1 MRWGVPPRDDP
12 FAAHPNQRT
21 KKHAT
26 CAHVIHSVQNPLL
39 PKPLSMF
46 ALRII
51 SSLLVLALVFAGEA
65 SFGQTEAGSTATT
78 TQQPAS
84 QPDATTPTAPSQA
97 ESNSTAQSPTAQ
109 SPTTQPSTPPGST
122 ATATAVPSPWRAV
135 GLVVLG
141 VVSVLFMMIALKFH
155 AFIAL
160 ILSSIFISLLIG
172 GGGAEPVQRVA
183 REFGASAGGIGIVI
197 GMAAV
202 IGKCMLDSGAADRI
216 VQWMLKILGAK
227 RASLALLSSAY
238 LLAIPVFFDTV
249 FYLLVPLARSLHR
262 KTNKNYLQ
270 YLMAVGAGGAVTHT
284 LVPPTPGPLFVANNL
299 DVNMGTMIL
308 MGLLVAAPSAA
319 IGLLYAWWA
328 DKTGPVPMRPVGG
341 VVRSDEELPT
351 QLPSLF
357 MSMLPVLLPVVLIS
371 LSTVLTLLADNEQRA
386 HLTVT
391 DVKNW
396 SEFSTQLKTELASPN
411 KSIFKSLTQ
420 QQLLQN
426 STLDGVIAASDSESA
441 RQQFVTELNV
451 ALRSK
456 QFFKADDFATLKLKA
471 VDGKPLPA
479 PGLRSKAIDVER
491 YNRVVL
497 ESAYPALI
505 ADHDWNTSMRRWS
518 DWMSLPGD
526 PNVALILAALA
537 SLWVL
542 YKSQGKTL
550 VQLAAAME
558 ESLLSAGVIILI
570 TAAGGAF
577 GKMLQET
584 QIADAIKQILQ
595 GSGGAD
601 VALSGTV
608 LIFLAWG
615 ISAFLKVAQGSSTV
629 AMIVASGMMVALMS
643 RGTLPYH
650 PVYIAMAVGTG
661 SLMGSW
667 MNDSG
672 FWVYA
677 KMGGLTEAEAL
688 RSWTI
693 MLALLSLGGLLMT
706 WALSIIMPLTA

>member
-1 MRWGVPPRDDP
+1 MATPPVYGFSQNEVLENQDGSP
-12 FAAHPNQRT
+12 AIPAA
-21 KKHAT
+21 
-26 CAHVIHSVQNPLL
+26 
-39 PKPLSMF
+39 
-46 ALRII
+46 
-51 SSLLVLALVFAGEA
+51 E
-65 SFGQTEAGSTATT
+65 
-78 TQQPAS
+78 
-84 QPDATTPTAPSQA
+84 
-97 ESNSTAQSPTAQ
+97 SPTASAQ
-109 SPTTQPSTPPGST
+109 AATDPATESATNAAPNQTGPTTNTPTKT
-122 ATATAVPSPWRAV
+122 ASLPSPWRPV

-141 VVSVLFMMIALKFH
+141 VASVLIMMIALKFH
-155 AFIAL
+155 AFVAL
-160 ILSSIFISLLIG
+160 ILSSILISLLLG
-172 GGGAEPVQRVA
+172 GNGAEPVQRVA
-183 REFGASAGGIGIVI
+183 REFGAAAGGIGIVI

-216 VQWMLKILGAK
+216 VQWMLGLLGAK
-227 RASLALLSSAY
+227 RASLALMSSSY

-308 MGLLVAAPSAA
+308 MGLLVAVPSAA

-341 VVRSDEELPT
+341 IVRSDEELPT

-357 MSMLPVLLPVVLIS
+357 MSLLPVLLPVVLIS
-371 LSTVLTLLADNEQRA
+371 LSTVVTLLADNERRA
-386 HLTVT
+386 RFTLS
-391 DVKNW
+391 DVKDWPQW
-396 SEFSTQLKTELASPN
+396 SQQLQSELAGQD
-411 KSIFKSLTQ
+411 KSIFKSLTE
-420 QQLLQN
+420 QQLIDPQTV
-426 STLDGVIAASDSESA
+426 SGIIASPDSESA
-441 RQQFVTELNV
+441 RQQFIQELNL

-456 QFFKADDFATLKLKA
+456 QFFKADDFPTLKLRS
-471 VDGKPLPA
+471 VDGKPLAA
-479 PGLRSKAIDVER
+479 PGLRSKSIEVER
-491 YNRVVL
+491 FNRVVI
-497 ESAYPALI
+497 ESAYPELI
-505 ADHDWNTSMRRWS
+505 AEHDWNSSLRRWS
-518 DWMSLPGD
+518 DRLSLPGD

-542 YKSQGKTL
+542 WKSQGKTL
-550 VQLAAAME
+550 IQLAAAME

-584 QIADAIKQILQ
+584 QIADAIKQLLQ
-595 GSGGAD
+595 GSGGAEA
-601 VALSGTV
+601 ALSGTA

-677 KMGGLTEAEAL
+677 KMGGLTEGEAL
-688 RSWTI
+688 RSWTV
-693 MLALLSLGGLLMT
+693 MLALLSLAGLLFT
-706 WALSIIMPLTA
+706 WLLSLVMPLTS

>member
-1 MRWGVPPRDDP
+1 MSPLRIL
-12 FAAHPNQRT
+12 
-21 KKHAT
+21 T
-26 CAHVIHSVQNPLL
+26 CALILCCLFPSHSIFGQAQNSAAPAESTSSAIAAPQNPEATDA
-39 PKPLSMF
+39 KPNTS
-46 ALRII
+46 I
-51 SSLLVLALVFAGEA
+51 STNAIPAG
-65 SFGQTEAGSTATT
+65 
-78 TQQPAS
+78 
-84 QPDATTPTAPSQA
+84 
-97 ESNSTAQSPTAQ
+97 
-109 SPTTQPSTPPGST
+109 
-122 ATATAVPSPWRAV
+122 PSPWRAV

-141 VVSVLFMMIALKFH
+141 VASVLFLMIALKFH
-155 AFIAL
+155 AFVAL
-160 ILSSIFISLLIG
+160 ILSSILISLMLG
-172 GGGAEPVQRVA
+172 GSGSEPVQRVA
-183 REFGASAGGIGIVI
+183 REFGAAAGGIGIVI

-216 VQWMLKILGAK
+216 VQWMLGLLGAK
-227 RASLALLSSAY
+227 RASLALLSSSY

-319 IGLLYAWWA
+319 IGLVYAWWA

-351 QLPSLF
+351 KLPSLF
-357 MSMLPVLLPVVLIS
+357 MSLLPVLLPVVLIS
-371 LSTVLTLLADNEQRA
+371 LSTVLTLLADNERRA
-386 HLTVT
+386 HLTASDIKDWAQFT
-391 DVKNW
+391 
-396 SEFSTQLKTELASPN
+396 TELKSELAAPD

-420 QQLLQN
+420 QQLIDLK
-426 STLDGVIAASDSESA
+426 TIEGVIAAPDSESA
-441 RQQFVTELNV
+441 RQQFIQELNL

-456 QFFKADDFATLKLKA
+456 QFFKPDDFAALRLRPI
-471 VDGKPLPA
+471 DGKPLAP
-479 PGLRSKAIDVER
+479 PGLRSKSIEVER

-497 ESAYPALI
+497 ESAFPTLI
-505 ADHDWNTSMRRWS
+505 GEHDWNTSMRRWS
-518 DWMSLPGD
+518 DGMSLPGD

-542 YKSQGKTL
+542 WQSQGKTL

-584 QIADAIKQILQ
+584 QIADAIKQLLQ
-595 GSGGAD
+595 GSGGAE
-601 VALSGTV
+601 VALSGTA
-608 LIFLAWG
+608 LILLAWG

-629 AMIVASGMMVALMS
+629 AMIVASGMMVALMN

-688 RSWTI
+688 RSWTV
-693 MLALLSLGGLLMT
+693 MLALLSLGGLLIT
-706 WALSIIMPLTA
+706 WLLSIVMPLTT

>member
-1 MRWGVPPRDDP
+1 MSPLRIL
-12 FAAHPNQRT
+12 
-21 KKHAT
+21 T
-26 CAHVIHSVQNPLL
+26 CALILCCLFPSHS
-39 PKPLSMF
+39 
-46 ALRII
+46 I
-51 SSLLVLALVFAGEA
+51 
-65 SFGQTEAGSTATT
+65 FGQAQNSAAPAEATSSAIAAPQNLEATDAKPNT
-78 TQQPAS
+78 SISANAIPA
-84 QPDATTPTAPSQA
+84 
-97 ESNSTAQSPTAQ
+97 
-109 SPTTQPSTPPGST
+109 G
-122 ATATAVPSPWRAV
+122 PSPWRAV

-141 VVSVLFMMIALKFH
+141 VASVLFLMIALKFH
-155 AFIAL
+155 AFVAL
-160 ILSSIFISLLIG
+160 ILSSILISLMLG
-172 GGGAEPVQRVA
+172 GSGSEPVQRVA
-183 REFGASAGGIGIVI
+183 REFGAAAGGIGIVI

-216 VQWMLKILGAK
+216 VQWMLGLLGAK
-227 RASLALLSSAY
+227 RASLALLSSSY

-319 IGLLYAWWA
+319 IGLVYAWWA

-351 QLPSLF
+351 KLPSLF
-357 MSMLPVLLPVVLIS
+357 MSLLPVLLPVVLIS
-371 LSTVLTLLADNEQRA
+371 LSTVLTLLADNERRA
-386 HLTVT
+386 HLTASDIKDWAQFT
-391 DVKNW
+391 
-396 SEFSTQLKTELASPN
+396 TELKSELAAPD

-420 QQLLQN
+420 QQLID
-426 STLDGVIAASDSESA
+426 SKTIEGVIAAPDSESA
-441 RQQFVTELNV
+441 RQQFIQQLNL

-456 QFFKADDFATLKLKA
+456 QFFKPDDFASLKLRPI
-471 VDGKPLPA
+471 DGKPLAP
-479 PGLRSKAIDVER
+479 PGLRSKSIEVER

-497 ESAYPALI
+497 ESAFPTMI
-505 ADHDWNTSMRRWS
+505 GEHDWNTSMRRWS
-518 DWMSLPGD
+518 DGMSLPGD

-542 YKSQGKTL
+542 WQSQGKTL

-584 QIADAIKQILQ
+584 QIADAIKQLLQ
-595 GSGGAD
+595 GSGGAE
-601 VALSGTV
+601 VALSGTA
-608 LIFLAWG
+608 LILLAWG

-629 AMIVASGMMVALMS
+629 AMIVASGMMVALMN

-688 RSWTI
+688 RSWTV
-693 MLALLSLGGLLMT
+693 MLALLSLGGLLIT
-706 WALSIIMPLTA
+706 WLLSIVMPLTT

>member
-1 MRWGVPPRDDP
+1 MPSYR
-12 FAAHPNQRT
+12 
-21 KKHAT
+21 
-26 CAHVIHSVQNPLL
+26 
-39 PKPLSMF
+39 
-46 ALRII
+46 
-51 SSLLVLALVFAGEA
+51 SLAGVLALAALCLAGALFAQTPDTNLPQLPAAPVA
-65 SFGQTEAGSTATT
+65 SDAATKPVVSSSET
-78 TQQPAS
+78 TPLNATDTPAS
-84 QPDATTPTAPSQA
+84 SLATAAKATETTPTSAPT
-97 ESNSTAQSPTAQ
+97 ST
-109 SPTTQPSTPPGST
+109 G
-122 ATATAVPSPWRAV
+122 PSPWRAV
-135 GLVVLG
+135 GLVIFG
-141 VVSVLFMMIALKFH
+141 VVSVLVMMIALKFH
-155 AFIAL
+155 AFVAL

-172 GGGAEPVQRVA
+172 GAGAEPIQRVA

-216 VQWMLKILGAK
+216 VQWMLGVLGAK

-262 KTNKNYLQ
+262 KTAKNYLQ

-299 DVNMGTMIL
+299 DINMGTMIL
-308 MGLLVAAPSAA
+308 MGLLVAIPSAA

-341 VVRSDEELPT
+341 VVRTDEELPT
-351 QLPSLF
+351 KLPSLF
-357 MSMLPVLLPVVLIS
+357 MSLLPVMLPVVLIS
-371 LSTVLTLLADNEQRA
+371 LSTVLTLLADNERRA
-386 HLTVT
+386 LLTSA
-391 DVKNW
+391 DIKDW
-396 SEFSTQLKTELASPN
+396 SVLQTTLQNELSGADNSV
-411 KSIFKSLTQ
+411 FKSLHSQ
-420 QQLLQN
+420 AIVDPKSIDDFI
-426 STLDGVIAASDSESA
+426 STPDSEPN
-441 RQQFVTELNV
+441 RQALLAAINN
-451 ALRSK
+451 ALRNK
-456 QFFKADDFATLKLKA
+456 QFFKPESVPLLKLRS
-471 VDGKPLPA
+471 VDGKPLAP
-479 PGLRSKAIDVER
+479 PGLRSKSIEVER
-491 YNRVVL
+491 YSRVVL
-497 ESAYPALI
+497 ESAYPNLI
-505 ADHDWNTSMRRWS
+505 VEHQWNSTMRQWS

-542 YKSQGKTL
+542 WKSQGKTL
-550 VQLAAAME
+550 VQLSAAME

-595 GSGGAD
+595 GSSGSD
-601 VALSGTV
+601 VALSGTA
-608 LIFLAWG
+608 LLFLAWG

-643 RGTLPYH
+643 RGQLPYH

-688 RSWTI
+688 RSWTV
-693 MLALLSLGGLLMT
+693 MLALLSVGGLLFT
-706 WALSIIMPLTA
+706 WILSVVMPLTA

>member
-1 MRWGVPPRDDP
+1 M
-12 FAAHPNQRT
+12 PNSANLSRLICFCFFL
-21 KKHAT
+21 A
-26 CAHVIHSVQNPLL
+26 LL
-39 PKPLSMF
+39 P
-46 ALRII
+46 
-51 SSLLVLALVFAGEA
+51 VAG
-65 SFGQTEAGSTATT
+65 FCQTPNSGATV
-78 TQQPAS
+78 AS
-84 QPDATTPTAPSQA
+84 QATSSPSSQLSGAVSPPNPVTSNQSAASIEKSSTTEPNSATAPD
-97 ESNSTAQSPTAQ
+97 TK
-109 SPTTQPSTPPGST
+109 TT
-122 ATATAVPSPWRAV
+122 PSPWRAV
-135 GLVVLG
+135 TLVVLG
-141 VVSVLFMMIALKFH
+141 VISVLVLMIALKFH
-155 AFIAL
+155 AFVAL
-160 ILSSIFISLLIG
+160 ILSSILISLLIG
-172 GGGAEPVQRVA
+172 GAGAEPIQRVA

-216 VQWMLKILGAK
+216 VQWMLGLLGAK
-227 RASLALLSSAY
+227 RASLALMSSAY

-262 KTNKNYLQ
+262 KTHKNYLQ

-308 MGLLVAAPSAA
+308 MGLLVAVPTAA
-319 IGLLYAWWA
+319 SGLFYAWWA

-351 QLPSLF
+351 KLPSLF
-357 MSMLPVLLPVVLIS
+357 MSLLPVLLPVVLIS
-371 LSTVLTLLADNEQRA
+371 LSTVLTLLADNERLA
-386 HLTVT
+386 YLKPE
-391 DVKNW
+391 DVRDWKAFQTTLNDELNRP
-396 SEFSTQLKTELASPN
+396 SPTLAKSLQQLPA
-411 KSIFKSLTQ
+411 FKSGIFDTFVVQQDNSPETQ
-420 QQLLQN
+420 SAFLVQLN
-426 STLDGVIAASDSESA
+426 E
-441 RQQFVTELNV
+441 
-451 ALRSK
+451 ALRDKKFYTPDSVPG
-456 QFFKADDFATLKLKA
+456 LKLNL

-479 PGLRSKAIDVER
+479 PGLRSKSIDVER
-491 YNRVVL
+491 FNRVVL
-497 ESAYPALI
+497 ESAYPILVAP
-505 ADHDWNTSMRRWS
+505 HQWNSTMRVWS

-542 YKSQGKTL
+542 WRSQGKTL
-550 VQLAAAME
+550 VQLAEAME

-584 QIADAIKQILQ
+584 QIADAIKDILQ
-595 GSGGAD
+595 GSTGGD
-601 VALSGTV
+601 LALSGTA
-608 LIFLAWG
+608 LLLLAWG

-643 RGTLPYH
+643 RGQLPFH
-650 PVYIAMAVGTG
+650 PVYVAMAVGTG

-677 KMGGLTEAEAL
+677 KMGGLTEGEAL
-688 RSWTI
+688 RSWTV
-693 MLALLSLGGLLMT
+693 MLAILSLSGLLVTWLLSVV
-706 WALSIIMPLTA
+706 MPLTT

>member
-1 MRWGVPPRDDP
+1 MLAIRTTLCFLLFLTAFLAQPMWAQVENPPASTS
-12 FAAHPNQRT
+12 AAPSTTADGSGSPTSPPDSAVAPLANSQ
-21 KKHAT
+21 AT
-26 CAHVIHSVQNPLL
+26 PPTNAAEVNA
-39 PKPLSMF
+39 KNNT
-46 ALRII
+46 
-51 SSLLVLALVFAGEA
+51 A
-65 SFGQTEAGSTATT
+65 SPAVSTT
-78 TQQPAS
+78 TTVA
-84 QPDATTPTAPSQA
+84 
-97 ESNSTAQSPTAQ
+97 
-109 SPTTQPSTPPGST
+109 
-122 ATATAVPSPWRAV
+122 PSPWRAV

-141 VVSVLFMMIALKFH
+141 VAAVLFMMIALKFH

-216 VQWMLKILGAK
+216 VQWMLGILGAK
-227 RASLALLSSAY
+227 RASLALMSSAY

-319 IGLLYAWWA
+319 IGLFYAWWA

-351 QLPSLF
+351 KLPSLF

-386 HLTVT
+386 HFAAQ
-391 DVKNW
+391 DIKNW
-396 SEFSTQLKTELASPN
+396 NQLASQIQTELSGPEKA
-411 KSIFKSLTQ
+411 IFKSLKE
-420 QQLLQN
+420 QQLISAQALE
-426 STLDGVIAASDSESA
+426 GIIATPDSDSA
-441 RQQFVTELNV
+441 REAFLRQLN
-451 ALRSK
+451 ASLRSK
-456 QFFKADDFATLKLKA
+456 QFFKADDFSSIKLRSI
-471 VDGKPLPA
+471 DGKPLPA
-479 PGLRSKAIDVER
+479 PGLRSKSIDVER
-491 YNRVVL
+491 YNRVAL
-497 ESAYPALI
+497 ESAYPTLFAE
-505 ADHDWNTSMRRWS
+505 HDWNTTMRRWS

-542 YKSQGKTL
+542 WQSQGKTL

-584 QIADAIKQILQ
+584 QIADAIKQLLQ
-595 GSGGAD
+595 GSGGSE
-601 VALSGTV
+601 VALSGTA
-608 LIFLAWG
+608 LILLAWG

-688 RSWTI
+688 RSWTV
-693 MLALLSLGGLLMT
+693 MLALLSVGGLLIT
-706 WALSIIMPLTA
+706 WMLSIVMPLTS

>member
-1 MRWGVPPRDDP
+1 
-12 FAAHPNQRT
+12 
-21 KKHAT
+21 
-26 CAHVIHSVQNPLL
+26 
-39 PKPLSMF
+39 
-46 ALRII
+46 
-51 SSLLVLALVFAGEA
+51 
-65 SFGQTEAGSTATT
+65 
-78 TQQPAS
+78 
-84 QPDATTPTAPSQA
+84 
-97 ESNSTAQSPTAQ
+97 
-109 SPTTQPSTPPGST
+109 
-122 ATATAVPSPWRAV
+122 
-135 GLVVLG
+135 
-141 VVSVLFMMIALKFH
+141 MMIALKFH
-155 AFIAL
+155 AFVAL
-160 ILSSIFISLLIG
+160 ILSSILISLLLG
-172 GGGAEPVQRVA
+172 GNGAEPIQRVA
-183 REFGASAGGIGIVI
+183 REFGTAAGGIGIVI
-197 GMAAV
+197 GMAAI

-216 VQWMLKILGAK
+216 VQWMLGLLGAK
-227 RASLALLSSAY
+227 RASLALMSSSY

-262 KTNKNYLQ
+262 KTQKNYLQ

-308 MGLLVAAPSAA
+308 MGLLVAVPSAA

-351 QLPSLF
+351 KLPSLF
-357 MSMLPVLLPVVLIS
+357 MSLLPVLLPVVLIS
-371 LSTVLTLLADNEQRA
+371 LSTVLTLLADNERRA
-386 HLTVT
+386 QFTLS
-391 DVKNW
+391 DVKDWPQW
-396 SEFSTQLKTELASPN
+396 SRQMQSELASQD
-411 KSIFKSLTQ
+411 KSIFKSVTQ
-420 QQLLQN
+420 QQLID
-426 STLDGVIAASDSESA
+426 TKTIDGIIASPDSESA
-441 RQQFVTELNV
+441 RQQFIQELNL

-456 QFFKADDFATLKLKA
+456 QFFKADDFPTLKLRSI
-471 VDGKPLPA
+471 DGKPLPA
-479 PGLRSKAIDVER
+479 PGLRSKSIEVER
-491 YNRVVL
+491 FNRVVM
-497 ESAYPALI
+497 ESAYPNLI
-505 ADHDWNTSMRRWS
+505 AEHDWNSSMRRWS
-518 DWMSLPGD
+518 DRLSLPGD

-542 YKSQGKTL
+542 WKSQGKTL

-584 QIADAIKQILQ
+584 QIADAIKQLLQ
-595 GSGGAD
+595 GSGGAEA
-601 VALSGTV
+601 ALSGTA
-608 LIFLAWG
+608 LLFLAWG

-677 KMGGLTEAEAL
+677 KMGGLTEGEAL
-688 RSWTI
+688 RSWTV
-693 MLALLSLGGLLMT
+693 MLALLSLAGLLFT
-706 WALSIIMPLTA
+706 WLLSIVMPLTT

>member
-1 MRWGVPPRDDP
+1 MSPLRIL
-12 FAAHPNQRT
+12 
-21 KKHAT
+21 T
-26 CAHVIHSVQNPLL
+26 CALILCCLFPSHS
-39 PKPLSMF
+39 
-46 ALRII
+46 I
-51 SSLLVLALVFAGEA
+51 
-65 SFGQTEAGSTATT
+65 FGQTQNLAA
-78 TQQPAS
+78 
-84 QPDATTPTAPSQA
+84 QA
-97 ESNSTAQSPTAQ
+97 EGTSSAIAAPQNLEATDAKPNTSISTNAIPA
-109 SPTTQPSTPPGST
+109 G
-122 ATATAVPSPWRAV
+122 PSPWRAV

-141 VVSVLFMMIALKFH
+141 VASVLFLMIALKFH

-160 ILSSIFISLLIG
+160 ILSSILISLMLG
-172 GGGAEPVQRVA
+172 GSGSEPVQRVA
-183 REFGASAGGIGIVI
+183 REFGAAAGGIGIVI

-216 VQWMLKILGAK
+216 VQWMLGLLGAK
-227 RASLALLSSAY
+227 RASLALLSSSY

-319 IGLLYAWWA
+319 IGLVYAWWA

-351 QLPSLF
+351 KLPSLF
-357 MSMLPVLLPVVLIS
+357 MSLLPVLLPVVLIS
-371 LSTVLTLLADNEQRA
+371 LSTVLTLLADNERRA
-386 HLTVT
+386 HLTASDIKDWAQFT
-391 DVKNW
+391 
-396 SEFSTQLKTELASPN
+396 TELKSELAAPD

-420 QQLLQN
+420 QQLID
-426 STLDGVIAASDSESA
+426 SKTIEGVIAAPDSESA
-441 RQQFVTELNV
+441 RQQFIQELNL

-456 QFFKADDFATLKLKA
+456 QFFKPDDFAALKLRPI
-471 VDGKPLPA
+471 DGKPLAP
-479 PGLRSKAIDVER
+479 PGLRSKSIEVER

-497 ESAYPALI
+497 ESAFPTLI
-505 ADHDWNTSMRRWS
+505 VEHDWNTSMRRWS
-518 DWMSLPGD
+518 DGMSLPGD

-542 YKSQGKTL
+542 WQSQGKTL

-584 QIADAIKQILQ
+584 QIADAIKQLLQ
-595 GSGGAD
+595 GSGGAE
-601 VALSGTV
+601 VALSGTA
-608 LIFLAWG
+608 LILLAWG

-629 AMIVASGMMVALMS
+629 AMIVASGMMVALMN

-688 RSWTI
+688 RSWTV
-693 MLALLSLGGLLMT
+693 MLALLSLGGLLIT
-706 WALSIIMPLTA
+706 WLLSIVMPLTT

>member
-1 MRWGVPPRDDP
+1 MSPLRIL
-12 FAAHPNQRT
+12 
-21 KKHAT
+21 T
-26 CAHVIHSVQNPLL
+26 CALILCCLFPSHSIFGQAQNSAAPAEATSSAIAAPQNPEATDA
-39 PKPLSMF
+39 KPNTS
-46 ALRII
+46 I
-51 SSLLVLALVFAGEA
+51 SANAIPAG
-65 SFGQTEAGSTATT
+65 
-78 TQQPAS
+78 
-84 QPDATTPTAPSQA
+84 
-97 ESNSTAQSPTAQ
+97 
-109 SPTTQPSTPPGST
+109 
-122 ATATAVPSPWRAV
+122 PSPWRAV

-141 VVSVLFMMIALKFH
+141 VASVLFLMIALKFH
-155 AFIAL
+155 AFVAL
-160 ILSSIFISLLIG
+160 ILSSILISLMLG
-172 GGGAEPVQRVA
+172 GSGSEPVQRVA
-183 REFGASAGGIGIVI
+183 REFGAAAGGIGIVI

-216 VQWMLKILGAK
+216 VQWMLGLLGAK
-227 RASLALLSSAY
+227 RASLALLSSSY

-319 IGLLYAWWA
+319 IGLVYAWWA

-351 QLPSLF
+351 KLPSLF
-357 MSMLPVLLPVVLIS
+357 MSLLPVLLPVVLIS
-371 LSTVLTLLADNEQRA
+371 LSTVLTLLADNERRA
-386 HLTVT
+386 HLTASDIKDWAQFT
-391 DVKNW
+391 
-396 SEFSTQLKTELASPN
+396 TELKSELAAPD

-420 QQLLQN
+420 QQLID
-426 STLDGVIAASDSESA
+426 SKTIEGVIAAPDSESA
-441 RQQFVTELNV
+441 RQQFIQELNL

-456 QFFKADDFATLKLKA
+456 QFFKPDDFASLKLRPI
-471 VDGKPLPA
+471 DGKPLAP
-479 PGLRSKAIDVER
+479 PGLRSKSIEVER

-497 ESAYPALI
+497 ESAFPTMI
-505 ADHDWNTSMRRWS
+505 GEHDWNTSMRRWS
-518 DWMSLPGD
+518 DGMSLPGD

-542 YKSQGKTL
+542 WQSQGKTL

-584 QIADAIKQILQ
+584 QIADAIKQLLQ
-595 GSGGAD
+595 GSGGAE
-601 VALSGTV
+601 VALSGTA
-608 LIFLAWG
+608 LILLAWG

-629 AMIVASGMMVALMS
+629 AMIVASGMMVALMN

-688 RSWTI
+688 RSWTV
-693 MLALLSLGGLLMT
+693 MLALLSLGGLLIT
-706 WALSIIMPLTA
+706 WLLSIVMPLTT

>member
-1 MRWGVPPRDDP
+1 MSPLRIL
-12 FAAHPNQRT
+12 
-21 KKHAT
+21 T
-26 CAHVIHSVQNPLL
+26 CALILCCLFPSHS
-39 PKPLSMF
+39 
-46 ALRII
+46 I
-51 SSLLVLALVFAGEA
+51 
-65 SFGQTEAGSTATT
+65 FGQTQNSAA
-78 TQQPAS
+78 
-84 QPDATTPTAPSQA
+84 QA
-97 ESNSTAQSPTAQ
+97 EGTSSAIAAPQNLEATDAKPNTSISTNAIPA
-109 SPTTQPSTPPGST
+109 G
-122 ATATAVPSPWRAV
+122 PSPWRAV

-141 VVSVLFMMIALKFH
+141 VASVLFLMIALKFH

-160 ILSSIFISLLIG
+160 ILSSILISLMLG
-172 GGGAEPVQRVA
+172 GSGSEPVQRVA
-183 REFGASAGGIGIVI
+183 REFGAAAGGIGIVI

-216 VQWMLKILGAK
+216 VQWMLGLLGAK
-227 RASLALLSSAY
+227 RASLALLSSSY

-319 IGLLYAWWA
+319 IGLVYAWWA

-351 QLPSLF
+351 KLPSLF
-357 MSMLPVLLPVVLIS
+357 MSLLPVLLPVVLIS
-371 LSTVLTLLADNEQRA
+371 LSTVLTLLADNERRA
-386 HLTVT
+386 HLTASDIKDWAQFT
-391 DVKNW
+391 
-396 SEFSTQLKTELASPN
+396 TELKSELAAPD

-420 QQLLQN
+420 QQLID
-426 STLDGVIAASDSESA
+426 SKTIEGVIAAPDSESA
-441 RQQFVTELNV
+441 RQQFIQELNL
-451 ALRSK
+451 ALRNK
-456 QFFKADDFATLKLKA
+456 LFFKPDDFAALKLRPI
-471 VDGKPLPA
+471 DGKPLAP
-479 PGLRSKAIDVER
+479 PGLRSKSIEVER

-497 ESAYPALI
+497 ESAFPTLI
-505 ADHDWNTSMRRWS
+505 GEHDWNTSMRRWS
-518 DWMSLPGD
+518 DGMSLPGD

-542 YKSQGKTL
+542 WQSQGKTL

-584 QIADAIKQILQ
+584 QIADAIKQLLQ
-595 GSGGAD
+595 GSGGAE
-601 VALSGTV
+601 VALSGTA
-608 LIFLAWG
+608 LILLAWG

-629 AMIVASGMMVALMS
+629 AMIVASGMMVALMN

-688 RSWTI
+688 RSWTV
-693 MLALLSLGGLLMT
+693 MLALLSLGGLLIT
-706 WALSIIMPLTA
+706 WLLSIVMPLTT

>member
-1 MRWGVPPRDDP
+1 MSPLRIL
-12 FAAHPNQRT
+12 
-21 KKHAT
+21 T
-26 CAHVIHSVQNPLL
+26 CALILCCLFPSHSIFGQAQNSAAPAESTSSAIAAPQNPEATDA
-39 PKPLSMF
+39 KPNTS
-46 ALRII
+46 I
-51 SSLLVLALVFAGEA
+51 STNAIPAG
-65 SFGQTEAGSTATT
+65 
-78 TQQPAS
+78 
-84 QPDATTPTAPSQA
+84 
-97 ESNSTAQSPTAQ
+97 
-109 SPTTQPSTPPGST
+109 
-122 ATATAVPSPWRAV
+122 PSPWRAV

-141 VVSVLFMMIALKFH
+141 VASVLFLMIALKFH
-155 AFIAL
+155 AFVAL
-160 ILSSIFISLLIG
+160 ILSSILISLMLG
-172 GGGAEPVQRVA
+172 GGGSEPVQRVA
-183 REFGASAGGIGIVI
+183 REFGAAAGGIGIVI

-216 VQWMLKILGAK
+216 VQWMLGLLGAK
-227 RASLALLSSAY
+227 RASLALLSSSY

-319 IGLLYAWWA
+319 IGLVYAWWA

-351 QLPSLF
+351 KLPSLF
-357 MSMLPVLLPVVLIS
+357 MSLLPVLLPVVLIS
-371 LSTVLTLLADNEQRA
+371 LSTVLTLLADNERRA
-386 HLTVT
+386 HLTASDIKDWAQFT
-391 DVKNW
+391 
-396 SEFSTQLKTELASPN
+396 TELKSELAAPD

-420 QQLLQN
+420 QQLID
-426 STLDGVIAASDSESA
+426 SKTIEGVIAAPDSESA
-441 RQQFVTELNV
+441 RQQFIQELNL

-456 QFFKADDFATLKLKA
+456 QFFKPDDFASLKLRPI
-471 VDGKPLPA
+471 DGKPLAP
-479 PGLRSKAIDVER
+479 PGLRSKSIEVER

-497 ESAYPALI
+497 ESAFPTLI
-505 ADHDWNTSMRRWS
+505 GEHDWNTSMRRWS
-518 DWMSLPGD
+518 DGMSLPGD

-542 YKSQGKTL
+542 WQSQGKTL

-584 QIADAIKQILQ
+584 QIADAIKQLLQ
-595 GSGGAD
+595 GSGGAE
-601 VALSGTV
+601 VALSGTA
-608 LIFLAWG
+608 LILLAWG

-629 AMIVASGMMVALMS
+629 AMIVASGMMVALMN

-688 RSWTI
+688 RSWTV
-693 MLALLSLGGLLMT
+693 MLALLSLGGLLIT
-706 WALSIIMPLTA
+706 WLLSIVMPLTT

>member
-1 MRWGVPPRDDP
+1 MP
-12 FAAHPNQRT
+12 
-21 KKHAT
+21 AT
-26 CAHVIHSVQNPLL
+26 SPLRL
-39 PKPLSMF
+39 CWL
-46 ALRII
+46 LLCLI
-51 SSLLVLALVFAGEA
+51 S
-65 SFGQTEAGSTATT
+65 
-78 TQQPAS
+78 
-84 QPDATTPTAPSQA
+84 
-97 ESNSTAQSPTAQ
+97 
-109 SPTTQPSTPPGST
+109 
-122 ATATAVPSPWRAV
+122 ATATWGQAQDSTTSTPEKNSALENIATPSNTPATATNPESPNAVANSSPTNAPPIAEDQPSPWRAV

-141 VVSVLFMMIALKFH
+141 VASVLFMMIALKFH
-155 AFIAL
+155 AFVAL

-216 VQWMLKILGAK
+216 VQWMLGILGAK
-227 RASLALLSSAY
+227 RASLALMSSAY

-262 KTNKNYLQ
+262 KTNTNYLQ

-319 IGLLYAWWA
+319 IGLFYAWWA

-341 VVRSDEELPT
+341 VVRPDEELPT
-351 QLPSLF
+351 KLPSLF
-357 MSMLPVLLPVVLIS
+357 MSLLPVLLPVVLIS

-386 HLTVT
+386 HLSSS
-391 DVKNW
+391 DFKNW
-396 SEFSTQLKTELASPN
+396 KQFTSQLQTELNGPE
-411 KSIFKSLTQ
+411 KSLFKTLQQ
-420 QQLLQN
+420 QQLIKAKV
-426 STLDGVIAASDSESA
+426 LDGVIAAPDSISA
-441 RQQFVTELNV
+441 QEEFIRELNT

-456 QFFKADDFATLKLKA
+456 QFFKSEEFAQIKLRT

-479 PGLRSKAIDVER
+479 PALRSKSVDVER

-497 ESAYPALI
+497 ESVYPELI
-505 ADHDWNTSMRRWS
+505 SEHQWNSSMRRWS
-518 DWMSLPGD
+518 DAMSLPGD
-526 PNVALILAALA
+526 PNVALIFAALA

-542 YKSQGKTL
+542 WKSQGKTL

-584 QIADAIKQILQ
+584 QIADAIKQLLQ
-595 GSGGAD
+595 GSGGAE
-601 VALSGTV
+601 VALSGTA
-608 LIFLAWG
+608 LLFLAWG
-615 ISAFLKVAQGSSTV
+615 ISAFLKIAQGSSTV

-643 RGTLPYH
+643 RGNLPYH

-688 RSWTI
+688 RSWTV
-693 MLALLSLGGLLMT
+693 MLALLSLGGLVIT
-706 WALSIIMPLTA
+706 WLLSVVMPLTL

>member
-1 MRWGVPPRDDP
+1 
-12 FAAHPNQRT
+12 
-21 KKHAT
+21 
-26 CAHVIHSVQNPLL
+26 
-39 PKPLSMF
+39 
-46 ALRII
+46 
-51 SSLLVLALVFAGEA
+51 
-65 SFGQTEAGSTATT
+65 
-78 TQQPAS
+78 
-84 QPDATTPTAPSQA
+84 
-97 ESNSTAQSPTAQ
+97 
-109 SPTTQPSTPPGST
+109 
-122 ATATAVPSPWRAV
+122 
-135 GLVVLG
+135 
-141 VVSVLFMMIALKFH
+141 MIALKFH
-155 AFIAL
+155 AFVAL
-160 ILSSIFISLLIG
+160 ILSSILISLMLG
-172 GGGAEPVQRVA
+172 GSGSEPVQRVA
-183 REFGASAGGIGIVI
+183 REFGAAAGGIGIVI

-216 VQWMLKILGAK
+216 VQWMLGLLGAK
-227 RASLALLSSAY
+227 RASLALLSSSY

-319 IGLLYAWWA
+319 IGLVYAWWA

-351 QLPSLF
+351 KLPSLF
-357 MSMLPVLLPVVLIS
+357 MSLLPVLLPVVLIS
-371 LSTVLTLLADNEQRA
+371 LSTVLTLLADNERRA
-386 HLTVT
+386 HLTASDIKDWAQFT
-391 DVKNW
+391 
-396 SEFSTQLKTELASPN
+396 TELKSELAAPD

-420 QQLLQN
+420 QQLID
-426 STLDGVIAASDSESA
+426 SKTIEGVIAAPDSESA
-441 RQQFVTELNV
+441 RQQFIQELNL

-456 QFFKADDFATLKLKA
+456 QFFKPDDFASLKLRPI
-471 VDGKPLPA
+471 DGKPLAP
-479 PGLRSKAIDVER
+479 PGLRSKSIEVER

-497 ESAYPALI
+497 ESAFPTMI
-505 ADHDWNTSMRRWS
+505 GEHDWNTSMRRWS
-518 DWMSLPGD
+518 DGMSLPGD

-542 YKSQGKTL
+542 WQSQGKTL

-584 QIADAIKQILQ
+584 QIADAIKQLLQ
-595 GSGGAD
+595 GSGGAE
-601 VALSGTV
+601 VALSGTA
-608 LIFLAWG
+608 LILLAWG

-629 AMIVASGMMVALMS
+629 AMIVASGMMVALMN

-688 RSWTI
+688 RSWTV
-693 MLALLSLGGLLMT
+693 MLALLSLGGLLIT
-706 WALSIIMPLTA
+706 WLLSIVMPLTT

>member
-1 MRWGVPPRDDP
+1 MSPLR
-12 FAAHPNQRT
+12 
-21 KKHAT
+21 
-26 CAHVIHSVQNPLL
+26 ILISVFFLCCLL
-39 PKPLSMF
+39 PANS
-46 ALRII
+46 I
-51 SSLLVLALVFAGEA
+51 
-65 SFGQTEAGSTATT
+65 FGQAQNSAAQADDASLAEANTAKATQQNGQTTEAK
-78 TQQPAS
+78 
-84 QPDATTPTAPSQA
+84 PDSPNLPTAI
-97 ESNSTAQSPTAQ
+97 SP
-109 SPTTQPSTPPGST
+109 G
-122 ATATAVPSPWRAV
+122 PSPWRAV
-135 GLVVLG
+135 WLVVLG
-141 VVSVLFMMIALKFH
+141 VVSVLVMMIALKFH
-155 AFIAL
+155 AFVAL
-160 ILSSIFISLLIG
+160 ILSSILISLLLG
-172 GGGAEPVQRVA
+172 GNGAEPVQRVA
-183 REFGASAGGIGIVI
+183 REFGAAAGGIGIVI

-216 VQWMLKILGAK
+216 VQWMLGLLGAK
-227 RASLALLSSAY
+227 RASLALLSSSY

-319 IGLLYAWWA
+319 IGLFYAWWA

-351 QLPSLF
+351 KLPSLF
-357 MSMLPVLLPVVLIS
+357 MSLLPVLLPVVLIS
-371 LSTVLTLLADNEQRA
+371 LSTVLTLLADNERRA
-386 HLTVT
+386 HLAVT
-391 DVKNW
+391 DIKDWNQ
-396 SEFSTQLKTELASPN
+396 FTAQLKSELAASD

-420 QQLLQN
+420 QQLIDAK
-426 STLDGVIAASDSESA
+426 TIDGVIAAPDSESA
-441 RQQFVTELNV
+441 RQQFIQELNI

-456 QFFKADDFATLKLKA
+456 QFFKPDDFASLKLRPI
-471 VDGKPLPA
+471 DGKPIAP
-479 PGLRSKAIDVER
+479 PGLRSKSIEVER

-497 ESAYPALI
+497 ESAFPTLI
-505 ADHDWNTSMRRWS
+505 GEHDWNTSMRRWS
-518 DWMSLPGD
+518 DGMSLPGD

-542 YKSQGKTL
+542 WQSQGKTL

-584 QIADAIKQILQ
+584 QIADAIKQLLQ
-595 GSGGAD
+595 GSGGAE
-601 VALSGTV
+601 VALSGTA
-608 LIFLAWG
+608 LILLAWG

-629 AMIVASGMMVALMS
+629 AMIVASGMMVALMN

-688 RSWTI
+688 RSWTV
-693 MLALLSLGGLLMT
+693 MLALLSLGGLLIT
-706 WALSIIMPLTA
+706 WLLSIVMPLTT

>member
-1 MRWGVPPRDDP
+1 MRRGVPPRDDP

-21 KKHAT
+21 KKHTT
-26 CAHVIHSVQNPLL
+26 CAHITYSDQNPLL
-39 PKPLSMF
+39 FKPLSMF

-78 TQQPAS
+78 QQPAP
-84 QPDATTPTAPSQA
+84 QREATTPTAPTQA
-97 ESNSTAQSPTAQ
+97 ESNPTAAA
-109 SPTTQPSTPPGST
+109 PTTQSSTPPAPNST
-122 ATATAVPSPWRAV
+122 ATPSPWRAV

-386 HLTVT
+386 HLTAT
-391 DVKNW
+391 DIKSW
-396 SEFSTQLKTELASPN
+396 SEFSTQLKTELASPD
-411 KSIFKSLTQ
+411 KSIFKSLAQ

-426 STLDGVIAASDSESA
+426 STLEGVIAASDSESA

-677 KMGGLTEAEAL
+677 KMGGLTEGEAL

-706 WALSIIMPLTA
+706 WALSIVMPLTA

>member
-1 MRWGVPPRDDP
+1 MSPLRIL
-12 FAAHPNQRT
+12 
-21 KKHAT
+21 T
-26 CAHVIHSVQNPLL
+26 CALILCCLFPSHS
-39 PKPLSMF
+39 
-46 ALRII
+46 I
-51 SSLLVLALVFAGEA
+51 
-65 SFGQTEAGSTATT
+65 FGQAQNSAAPAEATSSAIAAPQNLEATDAKPNT
-78 TQQPAS
+78 SISANAIPA
-84 QPDATTPTAPSQA
+84 
-97 ESNSTAQSPTAQ
+97 
-109 SPTTQPSTPPGST
+109 G
-122 ATATAVPSPWRAV
+122 PSPWRAV

-141 VVSVLFMMIALKFH
+141 VASVLFLMIALKFH
-155 AFIAL
+155 AFVAL
-160 ILSSIFISLLIG
+160 ILSSILISLMLG
-172 GGGAEPVQRVA
+172 GSGSEPVQRVA
-183 REFGASAGGIGIVI
+183 REFGAAAGGIGIVI

-216 VQWMLKILGAK
+216 VQWMLGLLGAK
-227 RASLALLSSAY
+227 RASLALLSSSY

-319 IGLLYAWWA
+319 IGLVYAWWA

-351 QLPSLF
+351 KLPSLF
-357 MSMLPVLLPVVLIS
+357 MSLLPVLLPVVLIS
-371 LSTVLTLLADNEQRA
+371 LSTVLTLLADNERRA
-386 HLTVT
+386 HLTASDIKDWAQFT
-391 DVKNW
+391 
-396 SEFSTQLKTELASPN
+396 TELKSELAAPD

-420 QQLLQN
+420 QQLID
-426 STLDGVIAASDSESA
+426 SKTIEGVIAAPDSESA
-441 RQQFVTELNV
+441 RQQFIQELNL

-456 QFFKADDFATLKLKA
+456 QFFKPDDFASLKLRPI
-471 VDGKPLPA
+471 DGKPLAP
-479 PGLRSKAIDVER
+479 PGLRSKSIEVER

-497 ESAYPALI
+497 ESAFPTMI
-505 ADHDWNTSMRRWS
+505 GEHDWNTSMRRWS
-518 DWMSLPGD
+518 DGMSLPGD

-542 YKSQGKTL
+542 WQSQGKTL

-584 QIADAIKQILQ
+584 QIADAIKQLLQ
-595 GSGGAD
+595 GSGGAE
-601 VALSGTV
+601 VALSGTA
-608 LIFLAWG
+608 LILLAWG

-629 AMIVASGMMVALMS
+629 AMIVASGMMVALMN

-688 RSWTI
+688 RSWTV
-693 MLALLSLGGLLMT
+693 MLALLSLGGLLIT
-706 WALSIIMPLTA
+706 WLLSIVMPLTT

>member
-1 MRWGVPPRDDP
+1 MSPLRIL
-12 FAAHPNQRT
+12 
-21 KKHAT
+21 T
-26 CAHVIHSVQNPLL
+26 CALILCCLFPSHSVFGQAQNSAAPAEGTSSAIAAPQNPEATDA
-39 PKPLSMF
+39 KPNTS
-46 ALRII
+46 I
-51 SSLLVLALVFAGEA
+51 STNAIPAG
-65 SFGQTEAGSTATT
+65 
-78 TQQPAS
+78 
-84 QPDATTPTAPSQA
+84 
-97 ESNSTAQSPTAQ
+97 
-109 SPTTQPSTPPGST
+109 
-122 ATATAVPSPWRAV
+122 PSPWRAV

-141 VVSVLFMMIALKFH
+141 VASVLFLMIALKFH
-155 AFIAL
+155 AFVAL
-160 ILSSIFISLLIG
+160 ILSSILISLMLG
-172 GGGAEPVQRVA
+172 GSGSEPVQRVA
-183 REFGASAGGIGIVI
+183 REFGAAAGGIGIVI

-216 VQWMLKILGAK
+216 VQWMLGLLGAK
-227 RASLALLSSAY
+227 RASLALLSSSY

-319 IGLLYAWWA
+319 IGLVYAWWA

-341 VVRSDEELPT
+341 VVRTDEELPT
-351 QLPSLF
+351 KLPSLF
-357 MSMLPVLLPVVLIS
+357 MSLLPVLLPVVLIS
-371 LSTVLTLLADNEQRA
+371 LSTVLTLLADNERRA
-386 HLTVT
+386 HLSSSDIKDWAQFT
-391 DVKNW
+391 
-396 SEFSTQLKTELASPN
+396 TELKSELAAPE

-420 QQLLQN
+420 QQLID
-426 STLDGVIAASDSESA
+426 SKTIEGVIAAPDSESA
-441 RQQFVTELNV
+441 RQQFIQELNL

-456 QFFKADDFATLKLKA
+456 QFFKPDDFASLKLRPI
-471 VDGKPLPA
+471 DGKPLAP
-479 PGLRSKAIDVER
+479 PGLRSKSIEVER

-497 ESAYPALI
+497 ESAFPTLI
-505 ADHDWNTSMRRWS
+505 GEHDWNTSMRRWS
-518 DWMSLPGD
+518 DGMSLPGD

-542 YKSQGKTL
+542 WQSQGKTL

-584 QIADAIKQILQ
+584 QIADAIKQLLQ
-595 GSGGAD
+595 GSGGAE
-601 VALSGTV
+601 VALSGTA
-608 LIFLAWG
+608 LILLAWG

-629 AMIVASGMMVALMS
+629 AMIVASGMMVALMN

-688 RSWTI
+688 RSWTV
-693 MLALLSLGGLLMT
+693 MLALLSLGGLLIT
-706 WALSIIMPLTA
+706 WLLSIVMPLTT